1 MPVATGLGEIPEE
14 LRFWARETK
23 TEAVVFTKR
32 AILDAAE
39 RENSRVNPDFE
50 QQLKGL
56 SD

>member
-14 LRFWARETK
+14 LRFWVRETK
-23 TEAVVFTKR
+23 TEAAVFTKR
-32 AILDAAE
+32 AILNDAE